1 MTSGP
6 LDQGPDHSSK
16 GPVITVTGPFFSDKR
31 ELRPTSRG
39 LLPSASKDN
48 PAMTLRPVPATH
60 ATMLACALLVGS
72 AHAQDAGKPKL
83 RPLDDAEL
91 SGVYGQALLDLT
103 NTTQGGYDFSRLTL
117 NADITM
123 SSTLSGLVLGRHADG
138 TTDIDISTLSFGR
151 SDLDDAHRTVA
162 IANPYF
168 EWVYSGSAAT
178 GDRQV
183 VGMRVGFGGIA
194 GDVGLLMNTV
204 SGSLTINTPNGQM
217 TSLGSGSTT
226 LTGASCGC
234 TLALN
239 QVGGVTAGTAD
250 GASRDFFLSILKSAL
265 TYPTTNG
272 LTPAASQAGFWMNW
286 TDRLNALNTTGTVP
300 PNVPKIGP

>member
-1 MTSGP
+1 
-6 LDQGPDHSSK
+6 
-16 GPVITVTGPFFSDKR
+16 
-31 ELRPTSRG
+31 
-39 LLPSASKDN
+39 
-48 PAMTLRPVPATH
+48 MTLRPIPAAH
-60 ATMLACALLVGS
+60 AAMLACALLAGS
-72 AHAQDAGKPKL
+72 AHAQDGGKPRLKA
-83 RPLDDAEL
+83 LDDAEL
-91 SGVYGQALLDLT
+91 SGVYGQALLDLA

-138 TTDIDISTLSFGR
+138 TTDIDITTLNFGR

-168 EWVYSGSAAT
+168 EWIYSGSAAT

-183 VGMRVGFGGIA
+183 VGMRVGFGGIT

-217 TSLGSGSTT
+217 SSLGSQSTT
-226 LTGASCGC
+226 LSGATCGC

-239 QVGGVTAGTAD
+239 QVGGVTAGNATD

-272 LTPAASQAGFWMNW
+272 LTPAPSQAGFWLNW
-286 TDRLNALNTTGTVP
+286 TDRLNAINTNGTQL

>member
-1 MTSGP
+1 
-6 LDQGPDHSSK
+6 
-16 GPVITVTGPFFSDKR
+16 VITVTGPFFSDKR

-48 PAMTLRPVPATH
+48 PAMTLRHLPAAH
-60 ATMLACALLVGS
+60 AAMLACALLVGS
-72 AHAQDAGKPKL
+72 AHAQDGAKPRLKA
-83 RPLDDAEL
+83 LDDAEL

-103 NTTQGGYDFSRLTL
+103 NATQGGYDFSRLTL

-138 TTDIDISTLSFGR
+138 TTDIDITTLNFGR

-183 VGMRVGFGGIA
+183 VGMRVGFGGIT

-204 SGSLTINTPNGQM
+204 SGSLVINTPSGQM
-217 TSLGSGSTT
+217 TSLGSQSTA
-226 LTGASCGC
+226 LTGCSGSCS
-234 TLALN
+234 LALN

-265 TYPTTNG
+265 TYPSANAA
-272 LTPAASQAGFWMNW
+272 LAAPATSQAGFWLNW
-286 TDRLNALNTTGTVP
+286 TDRLNAINTNGTQL

>member
-1 MTSGP
+1 M
-6 LDQGPDHSSK
+6 
-16 GPVITVTGPFFSDKR
+16 I
-31 ELRPTSRG
+31 LRPTFAAQ
-39 LLPSASKDN
+39 AS
-48 PAMTLRPVPATH
+48 
-60 ATMLACALLVGS
+60 MLACALLVGS
-72 AHAQDAGKPKL
+72 AHAQDKDKPRLK
-83 RPLDDAEL
+83 PLDDAEL

-103 NTTQGGYDFSRLTL
+103 NTTQGGYDFSRITL

-123 SSTLSGLVLGRHADG
+123 SSSFSGLALGTHADG
-138 TTDIDISTLSFGR
+138 SSDINISTLNFGR

-162 IANPYF
+162 IANPYL

-183 VGMRVGFGGIA
+183 VGMRLGFGGIA

-204 SGSLTINTPNGQM
+204 SGSLSINTPSGQM
-217 TSLGSGSTT
+217 SSLGSQSTT

-239 QVGGVTAGTAD
+239 QIGGVTAGTAID
-250 GASRDFFLSILKSAL
+250 GASRDFFLSVLKSAL
-265 TYPTTNG
+265 TYPNTAAG
-272 LTPAASQAGFWMNW
+272 TPATSQAGFWMNW
-286 TDRLNALNTTGTVP
+286 TDRLNAINTNGTQL

>member
-1 MTSGP
+1 MTTRHV
-6 LDQGPDHSSK
+6 L
-16 GPVITVTGPFFSDKR
+16 
-31 ELRPTSRG
+31 
-39 LLPSASKDN
+39 A
-48 PAMTLRPVPATH
+48 AH

-72 AHAQDAGKPKL
+72 AHAQDGGKPRL

-103 NTTQGGYDFSRLTL
+103 NTTQGGYDFSRITL
-117 NADITM
+117 GADITM

-138 TTDIDISTLSFGR
+138 STDIDISTLRFGR

-183 VGMRVGFGGIA
+183 VGMRVGFGGIT

-204 SGSLTINTPNGQM
+204 SGSLTINTPSGQM
-217 TSLGSGSTT
+217 SSLGSQSTA
-226 LTGASCGC
+226 LTGCSGSCS
-234 TLALN
+234 LPLN
-239 QVGGVTAGTAD
+239 QIGGVTAGTAD
-250 GASRDFFLSILKSAL
+250 GASRDFFLSILKSAV

-272 LTPAASQAGFWMNW
+272 LTPAASQAGFWLNW